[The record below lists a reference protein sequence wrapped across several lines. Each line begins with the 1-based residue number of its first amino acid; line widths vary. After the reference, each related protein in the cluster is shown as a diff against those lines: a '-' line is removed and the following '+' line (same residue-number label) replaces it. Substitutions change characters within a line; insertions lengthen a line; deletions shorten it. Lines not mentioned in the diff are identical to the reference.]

1 MRGLRPKFDGRG
13 AFWWPVL
20 AVGPFRRLS
29 FGFWGQRA
37 RLMSSGAS
45 AEVGAA
51 SFWWLELKEEESSD
65 GRNGCLTLV
74 GRI

>member
-1 MRGLRPKFDGRG
+1 MRGLRPNFDGRG

-51 SFWWLELKEEESSD
+51 SFWWLALKGVESSD
-65 GRNGCLTLV
+65 GRNGCLMPV